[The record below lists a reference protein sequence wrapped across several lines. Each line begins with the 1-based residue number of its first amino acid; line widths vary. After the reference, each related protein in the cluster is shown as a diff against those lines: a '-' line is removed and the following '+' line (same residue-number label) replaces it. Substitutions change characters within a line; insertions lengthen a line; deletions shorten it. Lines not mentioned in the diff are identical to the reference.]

1 MNKTELLETRLC
13 HHQAAKNTRADH
25 FISNPSQEYLKT
37 VQKSS
42 VAPLYRASK
51 EHYKNATRQQK
62 TPAQTTICLESLPGM
77 SKYIAKIFC
86 CPPVQGI

>member
-1 MNKTELLETRLC
+1 MTKTELLETHLC

-37 VQKSS
+37 LQKSS
-42 VAPLYRASK
+42 VAPLYC
-51 EHYKNATRQQK
+51 KNATRQQK
-62 TPAQTTICLESLPGM
+62 TPAQTTICLEPLPGM
-77 SKYIAKIFC
+77 SKYIAKILC